1 MAAAKNI
8 RLVTMGINGGRVNDI
23 YAEFDFNEDGTQ
35 ALKCPAGHKP
45 NYCCYL
51 KRSGQG

>member
-1 MAAAKNI
+1 
-8 RLVTMGINGGRVNDI
+8 MGINGGRVNDAL
-23 YAEFDFNEDGTQ
+23 AEFEFSGDGTE

-51 KRSGQG
+51 KKAGQGSAVA